1 MPAIDRPGA
10 WLETLDVSLGLFLV
24 DKNVLPVG
32 QLPPG
37 EADMKAV
44 AARAVTGEAASLAFL
59 TLRARAKKVSDVTRP
74 DAELVRT
81 PLVAEAARVLGA

>member
-1 MPAIDRPGA
+1 M
-10 WLETLDVSLGLFLV
+10 FLV

-59 TLRARAKKVSDVTRP
+59 TLRARAKKISDVTRP
-74 DAELVRT
+74 DTELVRSA
-81 PLVAEAARVLGA
+81 LVDEAERTLGA